1 MRAGP
6 QPRGPTPPATFW
18 TPGEGIAWVAAL
30 VLMLSA
36 FMGWYSGSG
45 DGLSFSVLA
54 WHTGVVGKL
63 VFFVGLAVLVFLA
76 LRAAGLDLPPQVP
89 VGMVIA
95 LVGAAATILVLW
107 GLIDV
112 PDRVEPASRG
122 IGIWISLAAAVL
134 LILAGL
140 VKAADEL

>member
-1 MRAGP
+1 MTIGP
-6 QPRGPTPPATFW
+6 TGRGPTAPATFW
-18 TPGEGIAWVAAL
+18 TPGEGMAWLGAL
-30 VLMLSA
+30 VLTLSA
-36 FMGWYSGSG
+36 FTGWYSGSG
-45 DGLSFSVLA
+45 EGLDYSVLA
-54 WHTGVVGKL
+54 WHAGVVGKL

-89 VGMVIA
+89 AGMVIA